1 MARKSAKNKK
11 ALKRKNEASKRSR
24 VLKQRQDYTV
34 GGRVKAFNGLP
45 DGVQA
50 AMDAAKKAEEARTR
64 ATQSTQGTEVPG
76 QGGQSDI
83 VPTPVKTRP
92 DLTGVGGPGFGT
104 GLQLPTSP
112 VPSDIVP
119 TTRTPTPEPT
129 GVVQPGVGKGIELPK
144 KEEPEQQVLNFGTRY
159 DGKEFTPQNY
169 ERISRE
175 GGDPNQ
181 DKFITND
188 EWVNWMLDKGPDE
201 GVSEQGIPFGTIWRE
216 KLAEAAKQGALT
228 NATRE
233 KLNQRLGVDTVTTD
247 RTYGSDVSFE
257 DSTPPTTYAA
267 QQAAAQQAAAKE
279 DDETDD
285 REIIIDHRLDFL
297 SNPDTST
304 DYITSEEDGKDEDG
318 NWLDGVDPTYVGT
331 YSREK
336 LNFSSIEN
344 KIFDLNMDRW
354 LVTNPQPPKLVKR
367 EYQQDIYGVDQGN
380 IMREEANPAYTSWLS
395 NRNAQHNDI
404 VKKVLALD
412 KRQALNPDGT
422 PVVDS
427 NGNPVYDYV
436 PVEQTQFTE
445 RTEVPYRVPAT
456 DADDVSDIA
465 VSKLTASD
473 YQIDETTGEFV
484 RDDDGNLIPVDRP
497 RISADTFQMDRF
509 ERDDEGNI
517 KFDDAGKPIRALR
530 DVAALTDEEKVAVED
545 IDADTV
551 ITKDDPSTPGD
562 DREIS
567 LTDPS
572 VVATNAK
579 ALGVSAPAMR
589 GFLAAEANYFN
600 KYPEVRNAI
609 KRGEATDL
617 FDYHRR
623 IGKGLG
629 YTLDFDAT
637 KYAVG
642 TEEKLAEASEAALT
656 ATTAAARDTAQEEAA
671 KAAATPFIEDPR
683 SQIDPVTGEPVLLSP
698 TPDAEKQTRK
708 AILEEEPAEGDAAL
722 IEGEVG
728 YEASK
733 RRKLKGKAA
742 EGNAVSF
749 LREIVSIP
757 GQYGVD
763 PVPPDIAEAI
773 LDDPAKVTAQ
783 VDTEP
788 VEVQAAIAALPN
800 EALVSVQIE
809 SLLAGIDEGV
819 TPTWARP
826 AVQLVNSRMSA
837 RGLDISTV
845 GRDALFNAIIQTALP
860 IAQSNAAALQ
870 QRATQNLSN
879 EQQANL
885 QQASQEMQ
893 LRLTNLANR
902 QEAGSQTAQLA
913 QQINLTQG
921 QFTQQA
927 QLTQSEQAQQV
938 RIQSLQNEQQA
949 AMANLGNDQQI
960 EMANLQVEAERL
972 GANQSAI
979 NQQRLAEFN
988 VAASFLDKNAAFKQQ
1003 MEVANLSNDQQMRLA
1018 FLSAK
1023 NQASSENL
1031 SAAQQTELANL
1042 SKTLEVNKIT
1052 ANLAQQMNLAQLN
1065 VDQQR
1070 AIQNA
1075 ATVANI
1081 DLTKFGA
1088 AQQVEL
1094 SNSKFM
1100 QTSTLQD
1107 LNNRQQAI
1115 MQDATTLASMDLQ
1128 EADSLTKVS
1137 IENAR
1142 NFLQM
1147 DMTNLNNEQQAYMLD
1162 SQQRQQRM
1170 LSDAAIQNAARQ
1182 FNASSNLQ
1190 TQQYVTSL
1198 SAQLNQF
1205 NSQQVNAIEQFNSA
1219 ETNRVAAINAG
1230 NELQAEQFM
1239 AQIQTQIRQFNS
1251 NQDAQIEQFNT
1262 SNSQAIE
1269 QSNVEWRRKTNLADS
1284 AAQNAANQQQSSY
1297 QFDLD
1302 KTALS
1307 QAWQSLRDQA
1317 AFDMTEYQNDKERQ
1331 ISAINAVLS
1340 NEAFMT
1346 SDAYSAKREKLL
1358 ATLGTFS
1365 ESIRDI
1371 RDLEFL
1377 MPDELMV

>member
-1 MARKSAKNKK
+1 
-11 ALKRKNEASKRSR
+11 
-24 VLKQRQDYTV
+24 
-34 GGRVKAFNGLP
+34 
-45 DGVQA
+45 
-50 AMDAAKKAEEARTR
+50 MDAE
-64 ATQSTQGTEVPG
+64 
-76 QGGQSDI
+76 
-83 VPTPVKTRP
+83 
-92 DLTGVGGPGFGT
+92 
-104 GLQLPTSP
+104 
-112 VPSDIVP
+112 
-119 TTRTPTPEPT
+119 
-129 GVVQPGVGKGIELPK
+129 
-144 KEEPEQQVLNFGTRY
+144 
-159 DGKEFTPQNY
+159 
-169 ERISRE
+169 
-175 GGDPNQ
+175 
-181 DKFITND
+181 
-188 EWVNWMLDKGPDE
+188 
-201 GVSEQGIPFGTIWRE
+201 
-216 KLAEAAKQGALT
+216 
-228 NATRE
+228 
-233 KLNQRLGVDTVTTD
+233 
-247 RTYGSDVSFE
+247 
-257 DSTPPTTYAA
+257 
-267 QQAAAQQAAAKE
+267 
-279 DDETDD
+279 
-285 REIIIDHRLDFL
+285 
-297 SNPDTST
+297 
-304 DYITSEEDGKDEDG
+304 
-318 NWLDGVDPTYVGT
+318 
-331 YSREK
+331 
-336 LNFSSIEN
+336 
-344 KIFDLNMDRW
+344 
-354 LVTNPQPPKLVKR
+354 
-367 EYQQDIYGVDQGN
+367 
-380 IMREEANPAYTSWLS
+380 
-395 NRNAQHNDI
+395 
-404 VKKVLALD
+404 
-412 KRQALNPDGT
+412 
-422 PVVDS
+422 
-427 NGNPVYDYV
+427 
-436 PVEQTQFTE
+436 
-445 RTEVPYRVPAT
+445 
-456 DADDVSDIA
+456 DVSDIA

-517 KFDDAGKPIRALR
+517 QFDDAGNPIRALR
-530 DVAALTDEEKVAVED
+530 DVAELTEEEKVAVED

-551 ITKDDPSTPGD
+551 DSTE
-562 DREIS
+562 RQ

-572 VVATNAK
+572 VVAENAK

-629 YTLDFDAT
+629 YTLEFDDT

-642 TEEKLAEASEAALT
+642 TEEKLAEASRAALT

-683 SQIDPVTGEPVLLSP
+683 SQIDPVTGDRVLLSP
-698 TPDAEKQTRK
+698 TSDAEKQTRK
-708 AILEEEPAEGDAAL
+708 AILDETAAEGDEAL
-722 IEGEVG
+722 IQGEVG
-728 YEASK
+728 YEAAE
-733 RRKLKGKAA
+733 RRELKGEAA
-742 EGNAVSF
+742 KGDARSLLQEVG
-749 LREIVSIP
+749 EI
-757 GQYGVD
+757 
-763 PVPPDIAEAI
+763 PPDIAEAI
-773 LDDPAKVTAQ
+773 LDNPVSITAQ
-783 VDTEP
+783 IDTTP
-788 VEVQAAIAALPN
+788 VEVQAAVAALPN

-809 SLLAGIDEGV
+809 NLLAGIDEGV
-819 TPTWARP
+819 TPIWARP

-837 RGLDISTV
+837 RGLDVSTV

-902 QEAGSQTAQLA
+902 QETGSQSAQLA

-949 AMANLGNDQQI
+949 AMSNLGNDQQI
-960 EMANLQVEAERL
+960 ELANLQIEAERL

-979 NQQRLAEFN
+979 NQEKMAEMQ
-988 VAASFLDKNAAFKQQ
+988 VAANFLQRNAEFKQQ
-1003 MEVANLSNDQQMRLA
+1003 MEVANLSNEQQMRLSY
-1018 FLSAK
+1018 LTAK

-1031 SAAQQTELANL
+1031 NAAQQTELANL
-1042 SKTLEVNKIT
+1042 SKRLEVNKIT

-1065 VDQQR
+1065 VDQQT

-1081 DLTKFGA
+1081 DLTKFSA

-1107 LNNRQQAI
+1107 LNNRQQTVI
-1115 MQDATTLASMDLQ
+1115 QDATALASMELQ
-1128 EADSLTKVS
+1128 AADSLTKVS

-1162 SQQRQQRM
+1162 SQQEQQRM
-1170 LSDAAIQNAARQ
+1170 LSDAAIQNSARQ
-1182 FNASSNLQ
+1182 FNASSDLQ

-1198 SAQLNQF
+1198 AAQLNQF
-1205 NSQQVNAIEQFNSA
+1205 NSQQVNALEQFNSA

-1251 NQDAQIEQFNT
+1251 SQDAQIEQFNT
-1262 SNSQAIE
+1262 ANSQAIE
-1269 QSNVEWRRKTNLADS
+1269 QSNIEWRRKANLADS
-1284 AAQNAANQQQSSY
+1284 AAQNAANQQQTAF

-1307 QAWQSLRDQA
+1307 QAWQTLRDQA
-1317 AFDMTEYQNDKERQ
+1317 AFDMTEYQNDKERK

-1346 SDAYSAKREKLL
+1346 EGQFSTQRRTLLESLNVFSDSIKEIDVAFELP
-1358 ATLGTFS
+1358 S
-1365 ESIRDI
+1365 ELRA
-1371 RDLEFL
+1371 
-1377 MPDELMV
+1377 